1 MAAAIS
7 LPDCLQVMYTLNDMA
22 TPHVTLKVANGGEAK
37 TLGSM
42 IKRSLAMNWTPTRQK
57 NLLYSPSTETYMIAQ
72 SSCFCILKNA
82 SFPTAESTTKDCARC
97 KSNHKTIVH
106 TTRGVKTFIDSSSF
120 TLSAHRLQGLPQI
133 LNTPYS
139 TNGRINSNP

>member
-82 SFPTAESTTKDCARC
+82 SFPTAIAKALQ
-97 KSNHKTIVH
+97 KTVH
-106 TTRGVKTFIDSSSF
+106 VVRAIIKPLY
-120 TLSAHRLQGLPQI
+120 TLLVE
-133 LNTPYS
+133 
-139 TNGRINSNP
+139 